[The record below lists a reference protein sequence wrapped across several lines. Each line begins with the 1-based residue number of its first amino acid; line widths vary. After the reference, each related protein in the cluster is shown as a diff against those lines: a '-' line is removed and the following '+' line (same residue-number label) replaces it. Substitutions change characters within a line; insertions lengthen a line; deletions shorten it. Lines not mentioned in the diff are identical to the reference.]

1 MAETSPSLL
10 CRCRQRDDNAAW
22 QRLVDLYTPFIH
34 GLLKRQNIPQQ
45 DASDLVQEVLAIVVR
60 ELPTFEYDPKRGT
73 FRAWLR
79 TITVNCLRAY
89 WRRPTL
95 RGSGDDKVYD
105 MLDQLADSNSE
116 ASRLWDQEHDQ
127 FVWRKLVDVIRPEF
141 GPSTWR
147 AFCLVTL
154 EGVSPAQAA
163 EQLGIT
169 TNAVFIA
176 KSRVMQRLKEEASGL
191 ID

>member
-10 CRCRQRDDNAAW
+10 NRCRQRHDNESW
-22 QRLVDLYTPFIH
+22 QRLVELYTPFIH
-34 GLLKRQNIPQQ
+34 GLRIRHNIPQE
-45 DASDLVQEVLAIVVR
+45 DARDLAQEVLAIVAR

-73 FRAWLR
+73 FRGWLR

-89 WRRPTL
+89 WRSRTP
-95 RGSGDDKVYD
+95 RGTGDSDVQE
-105 MLDQLADSNSE
+105 MLNQLADPNSE
-116 ASRLWDQEHDQ
+116 ASRVWDREHDQ
-127 FVWRKLVDVIRPEF
+127 FVWRRLVELVKPEF
-141 GPSTWR
+141 EPSTWQ

-154 EGVSPAQAA
+154 EGVKPAQAA
-163 EQLGIT
+163 KKVGIT

-176 KSRVMQRLKEEASGL
+176 KSRVMRRLKEEAAGL